1 MSEVPILG
9 LGVLS
14 KRKLLGLCE
23 VLGSIPST
31 TGKEDVPT
39 PCMTSCSDH
48 GLGHLALGQTAL
60 SQSPVML

>member
-48 GLGHLALGQTAL
+48 GLGHLA
-60 SQSPVML
+60 